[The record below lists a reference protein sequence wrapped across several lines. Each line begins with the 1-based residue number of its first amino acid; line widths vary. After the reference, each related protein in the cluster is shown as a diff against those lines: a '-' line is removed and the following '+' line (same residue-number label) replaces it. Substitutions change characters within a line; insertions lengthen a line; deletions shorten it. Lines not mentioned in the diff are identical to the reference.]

1 MIQKISGM
9 NIVTVSR
16 IKKFFL
22 KHADSKLSL
31 EVWVARVSALRITN
45 LNDLKQVANSV
56 DVIGNN
62 RVIFDIKGNKYRI
75 ITVVLVRN
83 QTVYIR
89 WIGTHAEYDKIDA
102 HTV

>member
-1 MIQKISGM
+1 M
-9 NIVTVSR
+9 R
-16 IKKFFL
+16 IITTTRLREFYHT
-22 KHADSKLSL
+22 HADSKIAL
-31 EVWVARVSALRITN
+31 EVWIAKIKDINIQN

-56 DVIGNN
+56 DIIGNN

-75 ITVVLVRN
+75 ITVVLVHR
-83 QTVYIR
+83 QIAYIR

>member
-1 MIQKISGM
+1 M

-16 IKKFFL
+16 IKNFYL
-22 KHADSKLSL
+22 KHADAKLPL
-31 EVWVARVSALRITN
+31 QVWVARITE
-45 LNDLKQVANSV
+45 LNINTLHDLKQVTNSV

-89 WIGTHAEYDKIDA
+89 WIGTHAEYDQIDA

>member
-1 MIQKISGM
+1 MRIITTSR
-9 NIVTVSR
+9 IVEFYTKHADARLPLEVWVSR
-16 IKKFFL
+16 IKSL
-22 KHADSKLSL
+22 KIS
-31 EVWVARVSALRITN
+31 N
-45 LNDLKQVANSV
+45 LNELKQVANSV

-75 ITVVLVRN
+75 ITVVLIRN

-89 WIGTHAEYDKIDA
+89 WIGTHAAYDKIDA

>member
-1 MIQKISGM
+1 MRII
-9 NIVTVSR
+9 TVSR
-16 IKKFFL
+16 IKQFYQ
-22 KHADSKLSL
+22 KHADARLPL
-31 EVWVARVSALRITN
+31 EVWMARVSALKINN
-45 LNDLKQVANSV
+45 LNELKQIANSV

-62 RVIFDIKGNKYRI
+62 RVIFDIKGNRYRI

-102 HTV
+102 HSV

>member
-1 MIQKISGM
+1 MRIITASR
-9 NIVTVSR
+9 IVEFYTKHADAKLPLEVWVSR
-16 IKKFFL
+16 IKAL
-22 KHADSKLSL
+22 K
-31 EVWVARVSALRITN
+31 INN
-45 LNDLKQVANSV
+45 LNELKQVANSV

-75 ITVVLVRN
+75 ITVVLIRN

-89 WIGTHAEYDKIDA
+89 WIGTHAAYDKIDA

>member
-1 MIQKISGM
+1 M

-16 IKKFFL
+16 IKNFYL
-22 KHADSKLSL
+22 KHADAKLPL
-31 EVWVARVSALRITN
+31 QVWIARITE
-45 LNDLKQVANSV
+45 LKIDSLHDLKQFANSV
-56 DVIGNN
+56 DIIGNN
-62 RVIFDIKGNKYRI
+62 RVIFDIKGNRYRL

-102 HTV
+102 LTV